1 MEFITENMKAVILA
15 LIAVIAAGAVITIK
29 FKKNRNSNNVVQNN
43 NTTNG
48 DIVGR
53 DKTQGK

>member
-29 FKKNRNSNNVVQNN
+29 FKKNKNSNNVVQNN